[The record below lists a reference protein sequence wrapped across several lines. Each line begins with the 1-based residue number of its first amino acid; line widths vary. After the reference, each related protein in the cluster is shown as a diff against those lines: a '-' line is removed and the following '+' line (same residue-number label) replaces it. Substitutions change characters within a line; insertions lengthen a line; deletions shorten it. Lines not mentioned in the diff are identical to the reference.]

1 MKGFLNL
8 VHNKPFSLGTFDPYV
23 ILRQFVSKINQVLTP
38 LSFDSALTSRVGKQP
53 LTLAFNFL
61 LCLKKKL
68 TAYHKVCMDFFRRKL
83 IFMELTGMG
92 QFHVI
97 RMHKMLSLLM
107 SPLLTQ
113 LMRQSAAQYLTNCKL
128 GLIGTDQAVASGRY
142 IHGTCSFY
150 HRECHGIKHYRPLRL
165 LPRISATIRPTLRAR

>member
-1 MKGFLNL
+1 MWKFLGMDKTALLTHCLTSYCFKFFDSHWSTKKQLWKEFWVEMKGFLNL

-107 SPLLTQ
+107 SPLVTQ
-113 LMRQSAAQYLTNCKL
+113 LMR
-128 GLIGTDQAVASGRY
+128 
-142 IHGTCSFY
+142 
-150 HRECHGIKHYRPLRL
+150 
-165 LPRISATIRPTLRAR
+165 

>member
-1 MKGFLNL
+1 MDKTALLTHCLTSYCFKFFDLHWSKKKQLWKEFWVEVKGFLNV

-23 ILRQFVSKINQVLTP
+23 ILRQFVSKMNQALTP
-38 LSFDSALTSRVGKQP
+38 LSLDSTLTSIIGKQP
-53 LTLAFNFL
+53 LWLSIFCSVWNLTLLLFFNFL
-61 LCLKKKL
+61 LCL

-113 LMRQSAAQYLTNCKL
+113 LMR
-128 GLIGTDQAVASGRY
+128 
-142 IHGTCSFY
+142 
-150 HRECHGIKHYRPLRL
+150 
-165 LPRISATIRPTLRAR
+165 